1 MCVLSQFLIP
11 QGVPRRKADL
21 RVHLL
26 RLKGSCRGHCFLH
39 VEDGLLKQDLLPG
52 KPFFVFLGLL
62 IMIFLCDSATLRYV
76 RGRVRSQFVE
86 GFTLERMLLVF
97 SPSAR
102 LL

>member
-1 MCVLSQFLIP
+1 MCVLSKFLIA
-11 QGVPRRKADL
+11 QGVPRGKADL

-26 RLKGSCRGHCFLH
+26 RLKGSCSGHCFLH

-52 KPFFVFLGLL
+52 EPFFMFLGSYE
-62 IMIFLCDSATLRYV
+62 FFCDSATSRYV
-76 RGRVRSQFVE
+76 PGPVQSQFVE
-86 GFTLERMLLVF
+86 GSTLERMLLVF